1 VLSVFESAFAFW
13 DFSRNKLYS
22 YIYFFF
28 LELPLPFS
36 LTFLLFMFRPT
47 RLVTTLQSFWGTIN
61 NQINTTN
68 QRFAFHLL
76 CLLCGFF
83 IGNVFGVFLT
93 LLRDWFKSDLLIVGL
108 LLCLS
113 EFISFQTYKGGARQP
128 DLPTRWFSWRPFNLV
143 KLGLLFGFFVDAFK
157 VGS

>member
-1 VLSVFESAFAFW
+1 
-13 DFSRNKLYS
+13 
-22 YIYFFF
+22 
-28 LELPLPFS
+28 
-36 LTFLLFMFRPT
+36 MFRPT
-47 RLVTTLQSFWGTIN
+47 RLVTSLQSFWDTIN
-61 NQINTTN
+61 TQIYTTN
-68 QRFAFHLL
+68 QQFTFHFL

-93 LLRDWFKSDLLIVGL
+93 LLRDWFKSDLLIVGF

-113 EFISFQTYKGGARQP
+113 EFISFQTYKRRARRF
-128 DLPTRWFSWRPFNLV
+128 DLPTRGFLWRPFNLV

>member
-1 VLSVFESAFAFW
+1 
-13 DFSRNKLYS
+13 
-22 YIYFFF
+22 
-28 LELPLPFS
+28 
-36 LTFLLFMFRPT
+36 MFRPT
-47 RLVTTLQSFWGTIN
+47 RLVMSLQSFWAMVNT
-61 NQINTTN
+61 QIQTTN
-68 QRFAFHLL
+68 QQFAFHLL

-108 LLCLS
+108 FLCLS
-113 EFISFQTYKGGARQP
+113 EFISFQTYTRGVRRP
-128 DLPTRWFSWRPFNLV
+128 DLSRRGFSWRPFNLV

>member
-1 VLSVFESAFAFW
+1 
-13 DFSRNKLYS
+13 
-22 YIYFFF
+22 
-28 LELPLPFS
+28 
-36 LTFLLFMFRPT
+36 MFRPT
-47 RLVTTLQSFWGTIN
+47 RLVTSLQSFWAMIN
-61 NQINTTN
+61 TQIQTTN
-68 QRFAFHLL
+68 QQFAFHLL

-93 LLRDWFKSDLLIVGL
+93 LFRDWFTSDLLIVGL

-113 EFISFQTYKGGARQP
+113 EFISFQNYTRSARRP
-128 DLPTRWFSWRPFNLV
+128 DLPRRGFSWRPFNLI